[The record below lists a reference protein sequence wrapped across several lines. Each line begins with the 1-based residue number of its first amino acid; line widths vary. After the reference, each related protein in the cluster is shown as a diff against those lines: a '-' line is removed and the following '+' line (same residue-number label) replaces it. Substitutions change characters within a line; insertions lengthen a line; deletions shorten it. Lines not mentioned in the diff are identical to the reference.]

1 MDEQITEEER
11 DLNGAIALVALGE
24 VTPLVIENIR
34 DAAQNAF
41 GEEVTIIETN
51 GEREESGE
59 VRQLAAT
66 DVIKRLFPFRHGF
79 ERVLGVT
86 DTDLSHPGVN
96 HVFGFAD
103 PESRVSVISLHRLC
117 TKGAAPGRIAGR
129 AAKTA
134 IHELG
139 HTYGLGHCTEHRCVM
154 FLSFNITDTDYKER
168 EFCRKCRK
176 GLTPNLKIDRES
188 ESAG

>member
-1 MDEQITEEER
+1 MDEQISREER
-11 DLNGAIALVALGE
+11 NLNGAIALVALGQ
-24 VTPLVIENIR
+24 VDSLVIENIR
-34 DAAQNAF
+34 DAAQAAF
-41 GEEVTIIETN
+41 GEEVTIIEAR
-51 GEREESGE
+51 GEREVPGD
-59 VRQLAAT
+59 VQQLAAT

-79 ERVLGVT
+79 ARVLGVT

-129 AAKTA
+129 AVKTA

-139 HTYGLGHCTEHRCVM
+139 HTYGLGHCSAHRCVM
-154 FLSFNITDTDYKER
+154 FLSFNLADTDYKER
-168 EFCRKCRK
+168 EFCRKCRDEIYSRFE
-176 GLTPNLKIDRES
+176 NRSLKRQN
-188 ESAG
+188 